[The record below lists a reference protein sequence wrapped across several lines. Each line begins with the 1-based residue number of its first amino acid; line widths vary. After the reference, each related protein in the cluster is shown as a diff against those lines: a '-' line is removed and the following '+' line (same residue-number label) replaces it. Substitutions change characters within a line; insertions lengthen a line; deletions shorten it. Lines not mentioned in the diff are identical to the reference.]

1 MMEASNEGTLPFVI
15 TENYKTE
22 ILNLVYMLLSP
33 LSMISPRDFLDISL
47 WVRTTA
53 YIKRGK

>member
-22 ILNLVYMLLSP
+22 ILNLVYMLLRP
-33 LSMISPRDFLDISL
+33 LSMISPHDFLDTFL

-53 YIKRGK
+53 YNKRGK